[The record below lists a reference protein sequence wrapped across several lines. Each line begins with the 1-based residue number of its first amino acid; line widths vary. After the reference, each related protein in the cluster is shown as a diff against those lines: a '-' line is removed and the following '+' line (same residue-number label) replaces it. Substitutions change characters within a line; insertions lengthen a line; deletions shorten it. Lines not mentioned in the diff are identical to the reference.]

1 MKIMEKIAAPI
12 DNKNLCEDGF
22 EDDVFRDFSFA
33 PDHRNGKGV
42 RHLIGTV
49 NLADYDKELL
59 GLEAIVDVKWN
70 WGDSFIT
77 ITLLAY
83 NPTENLHEVRDELF
97 KHYRQVF
104 KAWECED
111 NPELVVEFY
120 ELGDKL
126 NVIFY
131 FESE

>member
-1 MKIMEKIAAPI
+1 MTKIDAPI
-12 DNKNLCEDGF
+12 DNKNLLEDPF
-22 EDDVFRDFSFA
+22 EDDVFRNFSFA

-42 RHLIGTV
+42 RHLVGTV
-49 NLADYDKELL
+49 NLADYNKELL

-70 WGDSFIT
+70 YGGSHIT

-83 NPTENLHEVRDELF
+83 NRTENLDEVRDEIF

-111 NPELVVEFY
+111 NPGLVVEFY
-120 ELGDKL
+120 QLQDML

-131 FESE
+131 FEVE

>member
-1 MKIMEKIAAPI
+1 MEKIAAPI

-22 EDDVFRDFSFA
+22 EDDVFRNFSFA

-42 RHLIGTV
+42 RHLVGTV
-49 NLADYDKELL
+49 NLADYNKELL

-83 NPTENLHEVRDELF
+83 NPTESLHEVRDEVF

-104 KAWECED
+104 KAWEC
-111 NPELVVEFY
+111 PENEGLVVEFY

-131 FESE
+131 FKSE

>member
-1 MKIMEKIAAPI
+1 MERFDAPI

-22 EDDVFRDFSFA
+22 EDDVFREFSYA

-42 RHLIGTV
+42 RHLVGTV
-49 NLADYDKELL
+49 CLGDYDKELL
-59 GLEAIVDVKWN
+59 GLDAIVDVKWH
-70 WGDSFIT
+70 WGDSHIT

-83 NPTENLHEVRDELF
+83 NQTENLDEVRTEVF

-111 NPELVVEFY
+111 NPDLKVDFY
-120 ELGDKL
+120 QLGDKL

-131 FESE
+131 FECE

>member
-1 MKIMEKIAAPI
+1 MTRIDAPI
-12 DNKNLCEDGF
+12 DNKNLMEDPF
-22 EDDVFRDFSFA
+22 EDEVFGDFDYA
-33 PDHRNGKGV
+33 PDHRNGKGT
-42 RHLIGTV
+42 RHLVGRV

-59 GLEAIVDVKWN
+59 GLEAVVDVKWHY
-70 WGDSFIT
+70 GGSHIT

-83 NPTENLHEVRDELF
+83 NRTENLDEVRDEIF

-111 NPELVVEFY
+111 NPDLKVEFY
-120 ELGDKL
+120 QLNNQR

-131 FESE
+131 FECEC

>member
-1 MKIMEKIAAPI
+1 MTRIDAPI

-22 EDDVFRDFSFA
+22 EDDVFRNFSFA

-42 RHLIGTV
+42 RHLVGTV
-49 NLADYDKELL
+49 NLADYNKELL

-83 NPTENLHEVRDELF
+83 NPTESLHEVRDEVF
-97 KHYRQVF
+97 KHYKKVF

-111 NPELVVEFY
+111 NPDLKVEFY
-120 ELGDKL
+120 QLNNQL

-131 FESE
+131 FECE